1 VLPSDE
7 SPRER
12 LEASINSPYDTDGE
26 VWNALLAACA
36 SEYEELETA
45 LRAVLAAKSVTSA
58 SGEQLDQLATI
69 FEIERRTG
77 EPDAKF
83 RLRIQTALRRL
94 ISSGTIDEIRE
105 TIAVLLETSQ
115 SEVLVDEPYDVE
127 PARVDLSVWE
137 SELSDAGFSLN
148 EFADIAND
156 LTAGGVG
163 VEMFARGTFQFTSE
177 NSTVNSDRG
186 FAELNSDNTGPV
198 EGTGGTWPKIL
209 R

>member
-1 VLPSDE
+1 MLSNDRT
-7 SPRER
+7 PRER
-12 LEASINSPYDTDGE
+12 LEASINSPHDTDGE
-26 VWNALLAACA
+26 VWAGLLAACA
-36 SEYEELETA
+36 SEYAELETA

-69 FEIERRTG
+69 FDLERRTG

-105 TIAVLLETSQ
+105 AIAVLLETSQ
-115 SEVLVDEPYDVE
+115 SEVVVDEPFDVE
-127 PARVDLSVWE
+127 PARVDVSVWE
-137 SELSDAGFSLN
+137 SELSDAGFTLD
-148 EFADIAND
+148 EFAGITGE

-177 NSTVNSDRG
+177 NSTVDSGRG
-186 FAELNSDNTGPV
+186 FSELNSDNTGPV